1 MPRRSSRARP
11 RIAPRPAAAVLLLA
25 LSACGPAAPG
35 GSGTGGPPL
44 AVVFVV
50 DTLRL
55 ESLGCYGREGDPTPA
70 MDALARAGTRFDQAI
85 SASGWTLPA
94 VASLLTGTWPSVHKA
109 MGKAVRL
116 TPISDDVPTAAEVL
130 RAGGFAT
137 CAVTN
142 AAFLAPVLGLDR
154 GFDRFDHRHA
164 FNDELRDARESVDTA
179 LAFLSEHREEP
190 VFLLIH
196 LFDPHLDYDPGEAL
210 LERFAGER
218 RRPKPPLSGA
228 ACRKL
233 ADKSGAGI
241 PTAKAIEYVEAVYQG
256 EVTFVD
262 GAIGRF
268 IDALKAM
275 GLYDRSTIIVTADH
289 GEEFW
294 EHREFEHG
302 HTLYDELV
310 RVPLI
315 VKLPREVASD
325 RAVVDT
331 VVRVLD
337 VMPTVFDIYDIEA
350 PESFVGES
358 LLPLIRGETEAS
370 RLAFSETTLYGPD
383 KQAIRDH
390 RYKYIVDHDPE
401 ASLPE
406 ELYDWRTDP
415 EERHNLID
423 SHPEIAARMRAEF
436 AAFRAELDAAAA
448 KTKVGN
454 MRVISPRTRHLYEQS
469 IDSLGYSGRDEED

>member
-1 MPRRSSRARP
+1 MPRRSSRARA
-11 RIAPRPAAAVLLLA
+11 RIAPGPAAAVLLLVG
-25 LSACGPAAPG
+25 SACGPADPAAT
-35 GSGTGGPPL
+35 GTGRPPL
-44 AVVFVV
+44 VVVFVV
-50 DTLRL
+50 DTLRR
-55 ESLGCYGREGDPTPA
+55 ESVGCYGREGDPTPA
-70 MDALARAGTRFDQAI
+70 MDALAREGTRFDQAI

-94 VASLLTGTWPSVHKA
+94 VASLLTGTWPSIHKA
-109 MGKAVRL
+109 MGKTVRL

-130 RAGGFAT
+130 RARGFAT
-137 CAVTN
+137 CAVAN

-164 FNDELRDARESVDTA
+164 FNDELRDARESVDAA
-179 LAFLSEHREEP
+179 LAFLSEHREDP

-196 LFDPHLDYDPGEAL
+196 VFDPHLDYDPDEAL
-210 LERFAGER
+210 LERFAGDR
-218 RRPKPPLSGA
+218 RRPKPPLSSADCKQLA
-228 ACRKL
+228 A
-233 ADKSGAGI
+233 KSGDGVPAV
-241 PTAKAIEYVEAVYQG
+241 KAIEYVEAVYQG

-268 IDALKAM
+268 TDALKAM
-275 GLYDRSTIIVTADH
+275 RLYEHATIIVTADH

-294 EHREFEHG
+294 EHRGFEHG

-315 VKLPREVASD
+315 VKLPCSEARD
-325 RAVVDT
+325 RAVVGS

-337 VMPTVFDIYDIEA
+337 VMPTVFALYGVEA
-350 PESFVGES
+350 PESFVGAS
-358 LLPLIRGETEAS
+358 LLPLIHGETEES

-406 ELYDWRTDP
+406 ELFDWRTDP
-415 EERHNLID
+415 GEHRNLID
-423 SHPEIAARMRAEF
+423 SHPEVAARMRAEL

-448 KTKVGN
+448 KTKVGTE
-454 MRVISPRTRHLYEQS
+454 RVISPRTRHLYEQS
-469 IDSLGYSGRDEED
+469 IDSLGYSGREDDD